1 MQIPITGT
9 NAAASAALPLQN
21 SDSNKGEKAA
31 SNQSPPSN
39 KAADQVQKSEQSQD
53 RDANEQYS
61 DQNQSNRKQENLPAK
76 SDTAAAN
83 SLDELTVVDPEP
95 SQIDLKG

>member
-1 MQIPITGT
+1 
-9 NAAASAALPLQN
+9 
-21 SDSNKGEKAA
+21 
-31 SNQSPPSN
+31 
-39 KAADQVQKSEQSQD
+39 V
-53 RDANEQYS
+53 
-61 DQNQSNRKQENLPAK
+61 K